1 MSMKGRVQ
9 RLERVAGL
17 PILQDSASLDTRS
30 LARKLAFVLHCG
42 IHEPNGPTADAALAI
57 ARALQ
62 SPSEKRT

>member
-9 RLERVAGL
+9 RLERGSGPPV
-17 PILQDSASLDTRS
+17 LQDSASLDMRS

-42 IHEPNGPTADAALAI
+42 IHEPNGPTAEAARAI

-62 SPSEKRT
+62 SPSEKRA